1 MQNQNNIAVFWD
13 FENLHASIMNAEF
26 GPNWFHVFKYK
37 AQPDILDIDAIMD
50 RIKGLGN
57 VVLNRAYAN
66 WQWLGR
72 YTYKLNL
79 NAFDL
84 VQIYPRGYGM
94 KNGAD
99 IRMAVDVTQ
108 TLALYPHIDTVVLVS
123 GDSDF
128 VSVAQLVRRAGK
140 QMIGLGARNT
150 SNEILIR
157 NCNLFLIYENIVN
170 PAAGQAQP
178 EEQHEEVDNEALDRL
193 VVQAMTQLGQ
203 NLDTDW
209 IQRVRI
215 KPMLQRLDPAFDEQG
230 FGFAKFGDFLASRKH
245 LLNYRHRDGEQEP
258 EYALREGVVQEQ
270 QPTAAEAPA
279 ARGDHWTRRQ
289 YQDILSRQKI
299 KFLDYDTMLTG
310 LEVYSDMREAGE
322 TYPSNQALDARVH
335 RHLLDMGYKDATLT
349 DARRIRSLMYK
360 CFIFVNFG
368 EAGFGFQESVG
379 GFEDMVQRFH
389 FLVVKRIAD
398 NITEELDGAVLSELV
413 RGDDKL
419 APILTDIYN
428 KYQARNAT
436 TEGSF
441 DGEPAE

>member
-99 IRMAVDVTQ
+99 IRLAVDVTQ
-108 TLALYPHIDTVVLVS
+108 TLTLFPHIDTVVLVS

-128 VSVAQLVRRAGK
+128 VSVAQLVRRTGK
-140 QMIGLGARNT
+140 QMIGLGARHT
-150 SNEILIR
+150 SNEILIQ
-157 NCNLFLIYENIVN
+157 NCNRFLIYENIIGL
-170 PAAGQAQP
+170 PAGQAKAEDQR
-178 EEQHEEVDNEALDRL
+178 EEVDDEGLDRL
-193 VVQAMTQLGQ
+193 LVQAMAQLSQ

-215 KPMLQRLDPAFDEQG
+215 KPMLQRLDPAFDEQSYG
-230 FGFAKFGDFLASRKH
+230 FSKFGDFLASRKH
-245 LLNYRHRDGEQEP
+245 LLSYRHRDGEQEP
-258 EYALREGVVQEQ
+258 EYALREGVVRE
-270 QPTAAEAPA
+270 PPAAAEGPA
-279 ARGDHWTRRQ
+279 AQGDNWTRRQ

-299 KFLDYDTMLTG
+299 KLVDYNIMLSG

-322 TYPSNQALDARVH
+322 SYSSNQALDVRVH
-335 RHLLDMGYKDATLT
+335 QHLLDVGYPDASLT
-349 DARRIRSLMYK
+349 DARRIRQLMYK
-360 CFIFVNFG
+360 CFIFVNLG
-368 EAGFGFQESVG
+368 EAGFGFQETVG
-379 GFEDMVQRFH
+379 GHADLVQRFH
-389 FLVVKRIAD
+389 FLLVKRISD
-398 NITEELDGAVLSELV
+398 NISEEFDGAVLSRLL
-413 RGDDKL
+413 RGDELL
-419 APILTDIYN
+419 APILQDIHN
-428 KYQARNAT
+428 KYRARTAIS
-436 TEGSF
+436 EGEFS
-441 DGEPAE
+441 DEPAE